1 MALKEQLE
9 SLKSAF
15 SRLKEAQE
23 KAKSSSLEDYPFF
36 RDSAIQRFEFTVEIL
51 WKTVKTFLK
60 EIEGIECRSPKSC
73 IRDFFSAGYLSEDE
87 VLLLLRM
94 IDDKNLTSHT
104 YIEEVA
110 EEIFRRIV
118 EYEPL
123 IEKIINILEER
134 VYNENL
140 P

>member
-1 MALKEQLE
+1 MNLSNLHSAGLKGLKKKQRALRWKIIL
-9 SLKSAF
+9 
-15 SRLKEAQE
+15 
-23 KAKSSSLEDYPFF
+23 FF
-36 RDSAIQRFEFTVEIL
+36 RNSAIQRFEFTVEIL

-73 IRDFFSAGYLSEDE
+73 IRGFFSVGYLSEDE

-94 IDDKNLTSHT
+94 IDDRNLTSHA